1 MTAIYPSEVCV
12 MCGNYL
18 DDDMKCYECEDCN
31 MEHSTEDAFDIGDT
45 VTVTS
50 DTTFDHLKF
59 SGEYD
64 PVNKPP
70 HYTLDGG
77 LECIDYMRQV
87 LGLQGFIDY
96 CHGNVIKYQH
106 RYNYKGKPVQD
117 MEKAQYYLNKMVDAL
132 KEKHK

>member
-1 MTAIYPSEVCV
+1 MTAIYAKDVCS

-18 DDDMKCYECEDCN
+18 DDDLKCPECPDCKPHPVEDAF
-31 MEHSTEDAFDIGDT
+31 EISVSTEDED
-45 VTVTS
+45 
-50 DTTFDHLKF
+50 
-59 SGEYD
+59 YD

-70 HYTLDGG
+70 HYLVSGG
-77 LECIDYMRQV
+77 VECIDYMRQI

-106 RYNYKGKPVQD
+106 RYKYKGKPVED
-117 MEKAQYYLNKMVDAL
+117 MEKAQYYLNKMIEAM

>member
-1 MTAIYPSEVCV
+1 MTAIYPKEICY

-31 MEHSTEDAFDIGDT
+31 CSGEKMKDTIT
-45 VTVTS
+45 VTT
-50 DTTFDHLKF
+50 DTTFDHIKF
-59 SGEYD
+59 TGEYD

-70 HYTLDGG
+70 HYTLDDGI
-77 LECIDYMRQV
+77 ECIDYMRQV
-87 LGLQGFIDY
+87 LGLQGFIDL
-96 CHGNVIKYQH
+96 CHGNLIKYQH
-106 RYNYKGKPVQD
+106 RYKYKGKPVED

>member
-1 MTAIYPSEVCV
+1 

-31 MEHSTEDAFDIGDT
+31 GEEMTDT

-50 DTTFDHLKF
+50 NTTLDHTKF
-59 SGEYD
+59 TGEYD

-70 HYTLDGG
+70 HYTLGGG

-106 RYNYKGKPVQD
+106 RYNYKVKPVQD

>member
-1 MTAIYPSEVCV
+1 

-31 MEHSTEDAFDIGDT
+31 CNGEEMTDT
-45 VTVTS
+45 ITLTS
-50 DTTFDHLKF
+50 DTTFDHTKF
-59 SGEYD
+59 TGEYD

-70 HYTLDGG
+70 HYTLNGG

>member
-1 MTAIYPSEVCV
+1 MTAIYPKEICY

-31 MEHSTEDAFDIGDT
+31 GEEMTDT

-50 DTTFDHLKF
+50 DTTLDHTKF
-59 SGEYD
+59 TGEYD

-70 HYTLDGG
+70 HYTLDDGI
-77 LECIDYMRQV
+77 ECIDYMRQV
-87 LGLQGFIDY
+87 LGLQGFIDL
-96 CHGNVIKYQH
+96 CHGNLIKYQH
-106 RYNYKGKPVQD
+106 RYKYKGKPVED
-117 MEKAQYYLNKMVDAL
+117 MEKAQYYLNKMVEAL

>member
-1 MTAIYPSEVCV
+1 MNAIYPSEVCT

-31 MEHSTEDAFDIGDT
+31 GENMTDT
-45 VTVTS
+45 ITVTS

-59 SGEYD
+59 TGEYD
-64 PVNKPP
+64 PVNKPL
-70 HYTLDGG
+70 HYALEGG

-87 LGLQGFIDY
+87 LGLDGFIEY

-106 RYNYKGKPVQD
+106 RYKYKNKPLQD
-117 MEKAQYYLNKMVDAL
+117 MEKAQYYLNKMIEAL